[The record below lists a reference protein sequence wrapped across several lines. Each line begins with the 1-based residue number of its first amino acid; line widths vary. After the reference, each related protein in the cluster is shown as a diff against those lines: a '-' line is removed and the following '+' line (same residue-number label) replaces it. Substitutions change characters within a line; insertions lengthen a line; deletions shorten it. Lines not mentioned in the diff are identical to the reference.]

1 VLVAI
6 NSAIGIYYYLNIVR
20 VMYFEKAGDQSVVP
34 VEPLSATLGIIL
46 LLAVIVLGVAPGYL
60 MDTILKAVQGLSY

>member
-1 VLVAI
+1 
-6 NSAIGIYYYLNIVR
+6 
-20 VMYFEKAGDQSVVP
+20 MYFEKAEDQSVVP

-60 MDTILKAVQGLSY
+60 MDTILRAVQGISF